1 MKEKSSLIFFTG
13 KYQLVLK
20 YFPIDEI
27 KMCFPT
33 EFKGFFMAKGI
44 SFCLLFLL

>member
-1 MKEKSSLIFFTG
+1 MKEKSSLIFFKG

-33 EFKGFFMAKGI
+33 EFKGTSQIVDIIKNHTT
-44 SFCLLFLL
+44 